1 MEGKE
6 GLCPT
11 RSFTRLSYFGL
22 YFQKVKFRWR
32 LKLRKMNVF
41 AGCKEKKK
49 RNEMK

>member
-6 GLCPT
+6 GLCST

-22 YFQKVKFRWR
+22 NFQKVNSRWR
-32 LKLRKMNVF
+32 IKLRKMKVF